1 MSNKHLL
8 DLVIIIPARCGSK
21 RIPLKNIMFLKD
33 KPLLVYTIEAAKAA
47 EITDRIYVSTNC
59 EEIASVAQSY
69 NIQVVDRPAHLAEDK
84 VSTEAVLF
92 HALDE
97 LSLEN
102 VVPEWVMTLPPT
114 SPLRSIE
121 TVRRAVTIVA
131 DDPDGQDCL
140 FTVTEN
146 RGDFWQKRSDGNLE
160 RLFPDA
166 PRRQQDRKPLWE
178 ENSAVYLTRI
188 ESLRHTGSILGKKA
202 RGMIIDRSEAWDIN
216 TPFDILVAEALLNK
230 DNKIEN

>member
-1 MSNKHLL
+1 
-8 DLVIIIPARCGSK
+8 
-21 RIPLKNIMFLKD
+21 
-33 KPLLVYTIEAAKAA
+33 
-47 EITDRIYVSTNC
+47 
-59 EEIASVAQSY
+59 
-69 NIQVVDRPAHLAEDK
+69 
-84 VSTEAVLF
+84 
-92 HALDE
+92 
-97 LSLEN
+97 
-102 VVPEWVMTLPPT
+102 MTLPPT
-114 SPLRSIE
+114 AAVRRIE
-121 TVRRAVTIVA
+121 TVRRSATIGA